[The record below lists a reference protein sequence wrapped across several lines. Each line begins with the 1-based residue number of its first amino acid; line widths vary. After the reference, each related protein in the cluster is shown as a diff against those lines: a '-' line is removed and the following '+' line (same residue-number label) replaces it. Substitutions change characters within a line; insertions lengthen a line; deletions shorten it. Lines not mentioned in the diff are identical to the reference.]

1 MLSSA
6 PPGSRAAS
14 GVSATLPA
22 TTLFVKCSV
31 GKVMA
36 VVVLVSED
44 SLQLTP
50 RNRGWDTTAETGEWP
65 ISSSDSK
72 EAKLINMYCNVSG
85 NGY

>member
-1 MLSSA
+1 MPDVVARTVPLAGRMLSSA

-36 VVVLVSED
+36 AVVLVSED
-44 SLQLTP
+44 SLPLIP

-65 ISSSDSK
+65 ISSSDSQ
-72 EAKLINMYCNVSG
+72 
-85 NGY
+85 